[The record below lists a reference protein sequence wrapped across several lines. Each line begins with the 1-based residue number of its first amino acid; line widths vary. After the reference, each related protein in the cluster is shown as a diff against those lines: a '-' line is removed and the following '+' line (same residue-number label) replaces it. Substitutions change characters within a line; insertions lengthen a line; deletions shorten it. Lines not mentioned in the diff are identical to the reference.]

1 MPNKILVLMYLNLT
15 IKSIFDKS
23 MIKNLNYINSPYKKA
38 KKIRTSLK
46 IIFFMNKINR
56 PSQK

>member
-1 MPNKILVLMYLNLT
+1 MYLNLT